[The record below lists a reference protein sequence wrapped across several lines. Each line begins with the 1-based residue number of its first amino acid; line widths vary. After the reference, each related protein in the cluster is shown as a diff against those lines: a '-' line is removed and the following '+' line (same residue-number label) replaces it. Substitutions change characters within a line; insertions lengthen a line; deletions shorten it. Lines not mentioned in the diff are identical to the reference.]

1 MKKLITPIAL
11 LVVSIALAV
20 AVTAASTTAG
30 LTVTW
35 QVGSSIR
42 PGGETTV
49 IMTLTNPSTTL
60 GMSNIKGYITGTS
73 DLSIDTASF
82 EVAGLSASSSQQ
94 TAIKVRA
101 KPTASASTSYMI
113 LSLTYN
119 QEGSSSQQQTTV
131 NIPITINRAPVLQ
144 IQNIR
149 YNSTGIEP
157 GNMVELSFDISN
169 VGDST
174 AKSILLGLDQSSTTF
189 TVVGSAGQ
197 DFIPSI
203 AVDGKA
209 TASFTLIL
217 SPSIPVGTT
226 LIPVTL
232 TYYDETKSQNYSD
245 TQSIG
250 LTVSG
255 KYEFI
260 VALDTQ
266 DYLMSGQLGSINL
279 KIANAGVQDA
289 QFAIVKSIE
298 TDQFKQITPQTIY
311 VGSLK
316 SDDYDTEKFTLRVGS
331 VQPGVYPFKISMEYR
346 DQYGN
351 SYNQTF
357 DTNVRIYSAAE
368 LPRTG
373 TSSPLTTALIIVAIA
388 VIAYLAYRRFFKK
401 KSK

>member
-1 MKKLITPIAL
+1 
-11 LVVSIALAV
+11 
-20 AVTAASTTAG
+20 
-30 LTVTW
+30 
-35 QVGSSIR
+35 
-42 PGGETTV
+42 
-49 IMTLTNPSTTL
+49 
-60 GMSNIKGYITGTS
+60 
-73 DLSIDTASF
+73 
-82 EVAGLSASSSQQ
+82 
-94 TAIKVRA
+94 
-101 KPTASASTSYMI
+101 
-113 LSLTYN
+113 
-119 QEGSSSQQQTTV
+119 
-131 NIPITINRAPVLQ
+131 
-144 IQNIR
+144 
-149 YNSTGIEP
+149 
-157 GNMVELSFDISN
+157 
-169 VGDST
+169 
-174 AKSILLGLDQSSTTF
+174 
-189 TVVGSAGQ
+189 
-197 DFIPSI
+197 
-203 AVDGKA
+203 
-209 TASFTLIL
+209 
-217 SPSIPVGTT
+217 VGTT

-266 DYLMSGQLGSINL
+266 DYLMSGQLGSINV

-289 QFAIVKSIE
+289 QFAIVRSIE

-316 SDDYDTEKFTLRVGS
+316 SDDYDTEKFTMRVGS
-331 VQPGVYPFKISMEYR
+331 VQPGVYPFKIGMEYR

-388 VIAYLAYRRFFKK
+388 VIAYLAYRKFFKK